1 MGAKDKQA
9 AKNGMPLG
17 KGGDKA
23 DSKKKPFGKSASR
36 NSSRKGG
43 K

>member
-1 MGAKDKQA
+1 MGAKDKEA
-9 AKNGMPLG
+9 SKNGMPEG
-17 KGGDKA
+17 KKGSD
-23 DSKKKPFGKSASR
+23 KKKPFGKSASR